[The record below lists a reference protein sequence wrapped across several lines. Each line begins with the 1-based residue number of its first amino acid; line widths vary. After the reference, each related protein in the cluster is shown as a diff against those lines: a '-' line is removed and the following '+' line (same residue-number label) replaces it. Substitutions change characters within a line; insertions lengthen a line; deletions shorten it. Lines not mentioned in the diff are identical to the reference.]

1 MPRIRPPRL
10 CALALLSFLPAGD
23 LAAQV
28 ISEVMYHPR
37 DESAPGVEDKR
48 YEWVEIYNENADP
61 LDLSDCSFS
70 KGISFTFPPGTFL
83 LGRSYL
89 VVCADESAVRAR
101 YGITNTAGNWS
112 GVTALDNSGET
123 IALVNP
129 SGVEMASISY
139 NDRGRWPAGAD
150 GTGHSLALLDPFLEN
165 DDPDSWALSQALGGS
180 PGAANF
186 GTQSTFQDTVL
197 IADNETWSYFKGTQA
212 SPANWT
218 SAAFSDA
225 GWLTGKTGIGYG
237 DSDDATVLDDMQN
250 AYRTI
255 FCRKKF
261 AVADPAAIEKLMLAI
276 TYDDGFYAHLNGG
289 TEVTSR
295 NVTGK
300 GFDTDAGPAIEPT
313 YEEIDITAQKGKLVA
328 GSENLLAVQVHNS
341 GIGSSDL
348 SFIPRLISRKVIPPT
363 ALATA
368 PVVFNEAFIRT
379 DGERW
384 IELHNTS
391 NATFDLSGFHITD
404 DRRDLVRATLP
415 AGTSIPARGFLAF
428 SDGQLGLNFSLTSP
442 APRSRV
448 FVALV
453 NPAGTRVIDA
463 YSFKPTIDGLSEARF
478 PDGDE
483 DVASAATPTR
493 AAANQIDVVGEG
505 DIVINEI
512 MYHPISEDPDDEFIE
527 LLNRGALPV
536 DLTGFE
542 FSEGVEFAFE
552 SVTLDPG
559 ATVVVARNP
568 QRIRNDHGL
577 PAGRVLGP
585 WYNQKTDSQGN
596 PVQEPAALKDGG
608 ERITLLDPN
617 GNVADTVRYGEGGEW
632 PFWPDGRGSS
642 LELIDP
648 FQDNGAAQAWDAS
661 DDSAES
667 VPQAFSYTSRHAGGE
682 SELQLLLLDRGI
694 SIVDDI
700 SVKLGATEHLSN
712 GHFESSA
719 TGWAIE
725 GTHVESGRTVDAAL
739 VVSGNG
745 SLKLI
750 ATGGGDN
757 KVNRIE
763 TRPDL
768 SPALNTTSTYTVSFN
783 ARWIVGSRALLT
795 RGYNHGLA
803 RSHVLEIPGT
813 LGTPGSANSVSV
825 RQIER
830 SGSSNMGPVID
841 KVSQLPVVPGASQT
855 VTVTARVRDPNGI
868 RAGTVRLRYALNT
881 PPASA
886 ASFISVAMAD
896 ADGDGS
902 YTGTIPG
909 QTNGT
914 RVLFFIEA
922 QDNSAARLPGRYPLD
937 HTQRTHPTLLDPEAP
952 SLGDF
957 RYAIYRHD
965 VELPS
970 TRFHSYRFVMHQANQ
985 DYLQNRPV
993 HSNDLVDGTFIF
1005 GSDRAY
1011 YQSRIRWSGSP
1022 WLRGPGNWGN
1032 SYRVRFPSDCL
1043 LHGRIK
1049 SFNLENHGT
1058 RGEERISH
1066 HLIRYN
1072 NAPGVKVPYALQW
1085 YARWQVNDL
1094 VNSTY
1099 EHVPQPDN
1107 EYMDRWFPGED
1118 GDFFEM
1124 DDRFEFNDSGL
1135 RASNQNGRLTFPP
1148 YANTIYTPADPAD
1161 GYARWKENYRYYL
1174 NIRSKANQDDYTNLI
1189 RFSEVLDAARTN
1201 APTFDANIDKFA
1213 DLESMLRVWAVRWNT
1228 DDWDTWGTSRGKNC
1242 YLYRRSSDGL
1252 WVLVPWDLELTYNNV
1267 NAFPLGSTPAAAIPV
1282 NGLFPEVSRLLNRP
1296 RIKRRFY
1303 GIIKEMLTRQFGSSF
1318 LTPWMDALQANGTG
1332 NTNIGRSGGF
1342 IDQRASLLR
1351 TWVNPVTFPV
1361 QRLLIQTNSG
1371 NPFETQ
1377 NPTVNLDGVAPAEIY
1392 AFVVSINGTPLDPQP
1407 DAVLSTTNMTGW
1419 SMKDIPL
1426 VPGLN
1431 RLVVAGYTAQPD
1443 DLVDSDTIDITFTGG
1458 WDPPTIA
1465 SIDPAAGPTGAT
1477 LTLLGSE
1484 FHDGLKV
1491 FFGTMEATSV
1501 IFDETADATRTV
1513 VRVPA
1518 GLEPGEVMVKV
1529 KNRDAQES
1537 AGVAFNFVPSFIR
1550 GDANLDGFLDLA
1562 DAVKVLLFLFGGGT
1576 TTCSDAIDIDD
1587 NAAHDTTDAIFLL
1600 EHIFRG
1606 GPAPPAPFPGN
1617 GLDPTG
1623 GDPFGCT
1630 RGL

>member
-1 MPRIRPPRL
+1 MVRIRPLRF
-10 CALALLSFLPAGD
+10 CALALLSYLPAGD

-28 ISEVMYHPR
+28 ISEIMFHPHE
-37 DESAPGVEDKR
+37 ESAPGVEDKR
-48 YEWVEIYNENADP
+48 FEWIEIYNENADP

-89 VVCADESAVRAR
+89 VVCADEASVRTR
-101 YGITNTAGNWS
+101 YGISNTIGDWS
-112 GVTALDNSGET
+112 PVTALDNSGERIT
-123 IALVNP
+123 LANP
-129 SGVEMASISY
+129 SGVEMASVSY

-150 GTGHSLALLDPFLEN
+150 GTGHSLALLDPFIEN
-165 DDPDSWALSQALGGS
+165 DDPDSWALSQAIGGS
-180 PGAANF
+180 PGAVNF

-197 IADNETWSYFKGTQA
+197 IGGNETWSYFKGTQA
-212 SPANWT
+212 PPANWT
-218 SAAFSDA
+218 GAAFSDA

-237 DSDDATVLDDMQN
+237 DGDDATLLNDMMGN
-250 AYRTI
+250 YRTV

-261 AVADPAAIEKLMLAI
+261 TVADPGDIDNLVLAI
-276 TYDDGFYAHLNGG
+276 TYDDGFFAYLNGG
-289 TEVTSR
+289 TEATSR
-295 NVTGK
+295 NVTSK
-300 GFDTDAGPAIEPT
+300 NFDADAGPPIEPT

-328 GSENLLAVQVHNS
+328 GSENVLAVQVHNS

-379 DGERW
+379 GGERW

-391 NATFDLSGFHITD
+391 SAPFDLSGFHITD
-404 DRRDLVRATLP
+404 DRKDLVRSTLP
-415 AGTSIPARGFLAF
+415 AGTTIAARGFLAF
-428 SDGQLGLNFSLTSP
+428 TDAQLGLNFSLTSP
-442 APRSRV
+442 TPRSRV

-463 YSFKPTIDGLSEARF
+463 FSFKPTIDEMSEARF

-483 DVASAATPTR
+483 DVAPAATPTR
-493 AAANQIDVVGEG
+493 GAANQVDLVGEG
-505 DIVINEI
+505 EIVINEI
-512 MYHPISEDPDDEFIE
+512 MYHPISENSDDEFIE
-527 LLNRGALPV
+527 ILNRGAAGV
-536 DLTGFE
+536 NLTGFE
-542 FSEGVEFAFE
+542 FSEGVDFAFE
-552 SVTLDPG
+552 DVTLEAG
-559 ATVVVARNP
+559 ETIVVARNP
-568 QRIRNDHGL
+568 QKIRDDHGL
-577 PAGRVLGP
+577 PADRVLGP
-585 WYNQKTDSQGN
+585 WYNLKQDAQGN
-596 PVQEPAALKDGG
+596 PLQEPAALKDGG

-648 FQDNGAAQAWDAS
+648 FQDNGTAQAWDAS
-661 DDSAES
+661 DDSEES
-667 VPQAFSYTSRHAGGE
+667 EPKAFSYSSKHAGGE

-694 SIVDDI
+694 AIVDDI
-700 SVKLGATEHLSN
+700 SVKLAATEHVAN
-712 GHFESSA
+712 GHFDSGT

-725 GTHVESGRTVDAAL
+725 GTHVESGRTVDPAW
-739 VVSGNG
+739 VINGNG

-768 SPALNTTSTYTVSFN
+768 SPALNTTSTYTIAFN
-783 ARWIVGSRALLT
+783 ARWVVGSRALLS
-795 RGYNHGLA
+795 RGFNHGLA
-803 RSHVLEIPGT
+803 RSHFLPIPAT
-813 LGTPGSANSVSV
+813 LGTPGAANSVSL
-825 RQIER
+825 RQITR
-830 SGSSNMGPVID
+830 SGSANLGPTID
-841 KVSQLPVVPGASQT
+841 KVSHTPVVPGAGQA
-855 VTVTARVRDPNGI
+855 VTVTARVRDPDGI
-868 RAGTVRLRYALNT
+868 RAGTVRLRFALDT
-881 PPASA
+881 PPATSGG
-886 ASFISVAMAD
+886 FTNVTMTD
-896 ADGDGS
+896 PDGDGS

-909 QTNGT
+909 QTSGT

-922 QDNSAARLPGRYPLD
+922 QDNTAPRLPGRYPLD
-937 HTQRTHPTLLDPEAP
+937 HTQRTHPTLLDPAAP
-952 SLGDF
+952 ALGDY

-1011 YQSRIRWSGSP
+1011 YQSRIRWAGSP
-1022 WLRGPGNWGN
+1022 WLRSQGNWGN
-1032 SYRVRFPSDCL
+1032 SYRVRFPSDRL

-1058 RGEERISH
+1058 SGQERISH

-1085 YARWQVNDL
+1085 YARWQVNGL

-1107 EYMDRWFPGED
+1107 EYMDRWYPGED

-1124 DDRFEFNDSGL
+1124 DDRFEFNDAGL
-1135 RASNQNGRLTFPP
+1135 RASNQDGRLTFPP
-1148 YANTIYTPADPAD
+1148 YANTIYNPADPAD

-1174 NIRSKANQDDYTNLI
+1174 NIRAKANQDDYANLI
-1189 RFSEVLDAARTN
+1189 KFSEILDAARTS
-1201 APTFDANIDKFA
+1201 APTFDANIDRYA
-1213 DLESMLRVWAVRWNT
+1213 DIESMLRVWAVRWNT
-1228 DDWDTWGTSRGKNC
+1228 DDWDTWGTARGKNC

-1252 WVLVPWDLELTYNNV
+1252 WVLVPWDLELTYGNV
-1267 NAFPLGSTPAAAIPV
+1267 NAFPLGATPAASIPV

-1303 GIIKEMLTRQFGSSF
+1303 GIIKEMLTRQFSSTF
-1318 LTPWMDALQANGTG
+1318 LTPWMDLLQANGTG

-1342 IDQRASLLR
+1342 VDQRAALLR
-1351 TWVNPVTFPV
+1351 TWVNAVTYPV
-1361 QRLLIQTNSG
+1361 QRLIIQTNSG

-1377 NPTVNLDGVAPAEIY
+1377 NPTVNLDGVAPAEVY
-1392 AFVVSINGTPLDPQP
+1392 DFVVSINGTPIDPQP
-1407 DAVLSTTNMTGW
+1407 EPILSTTNMTSW
-1419 SMKDIPL
+1419 SMKDIRL

-1431 RLVVAGYTAQPD
+1431 RLAVAGYTAQPD
-1443 DLVDSDTIDITFTGG
+1443 GLVDSDAIDITFTGG
-1458 WDPPTIA
+1458 WNPPAIT

-1477 LTLLGSE
+1477 VTLLGSD

-1491 FFGTMEATSV
+1491 YFGALEATSV
-1501 IFDETADATRTV
+1501 TFSEAADPTRIA

-1518 GLEPGEVMVKV
+1518 GLDPGEVMVKV
-1529 KNRDAQES
+1529 KNSDAQES
-1537 AGVAFNFVPSFIR
+1537 AGGAFTLVPSFIR
-1550 GDANLDGFLDLA
+1550 GDANLDRFLDLA
-1562 DAVKVLLFLFGGGT
+1562 DAVKVLVVLFGGGT
-1576 TTCSDAIDIDD
+1576 STCLDAIDIDD
-1587 NAAHDTTDAIFLL
+1587 NGAHDTTDAIYLL
-1600 EHIFRG
+1600 EHLFRG
-1606 GPAPPAPFPGN
+1606 GPQPPAPFPGN
-1617 GLDPTG
+1617 GLDPTAS
-1623 GDPFGCT
+1623 DPFGCI